1 MQNRKSYFHFNY
13 LIVSVVLIS
22 LSTSFGKERNE
33 DDSIQK
39 LKELRL
45 TVLKKGVIGKSF
57 EFDLTQQEG
66 CNKTKITY
74 LGILTT
80 SKQKKYKL
88 LNSFWVTG
96 TSCRGISRLVIYD
109 INNLYI
115 GNYYFSMPY
124 SLPDALKN
132 NKIIYTKNLEDCDG
146 RKGTEISFKNGLPK
160 SFIVCGDQSSF
171 QGDE

>member
-1 MQNRKSYFHFNY
+1 MQKRKTYFRFNF
-13 LIVSVVLIS
+13 LIASVVILILFS
-22 LSTSFGKERNE
+22 SFQKETNK
-33 DDSIQK
+33 DDSFQK
-39 LKELRL
+39 LKQLRL
-45 TVLKKGVIGKSF
+45 TVLKKGEIGKSF
-57 EFDLTQQEG
+57 EFDLTQQES

-88 LNSFWVTG
+88 LDSFWVTG

-160 SFIVCGDQSSF
+160 SFMVCGDQSSF